1 MSSDEE
7 FERFLEGD
15 SDDEKSA
22 FTKTLKKAKKKTSK
36 KASKTKEAKTP
47 AIDLDDS
54 ADPYNFDMNPP
65 RSSSD
70 DDEKE
75 QLQVKKDKKKEKEN
89 RTKEAPKKQSLED
102 RMAEILKRH
111 GSALAE
117 TFAKPQEELSVV
129 PDIKELPKDDEI
141 EVKEAKQEEDASEKS
156 DSYSD
161 SLGMESA
168 DFEVGGYAKK
178 TASEKAPT
186 STPVES
192 KKAPT
197 SSQIESIESS
207 FTLNKTAIEQAPPA
221 AEGFRYAS
229 NKSYALENESDDDEL
244 IQTSHVKE
252 SVLSPPQT
260 NLVPQKADA
269 PFKSDFE
276 KMKELFS
283 LPTELD
289 KADES
294 AYDEDDFEEEHA
306 APTSDVK
313 STQKIGPDMYDDDE
327 FEDSDQ
333 PPPSPPPSPPPPP
346 PLDLEVI
353 SPPMS
358 PGPPPPPPDFELP
371 PSTNLDPAEK
381 SSLPNPETTIT
392 SDLKTSM
399 SFLDESFEF
408 NYDLRSKVETIE
420 PPSSNTKHDRT
431 DDVPISAVHEDK
443 NEIVTSTF
451 ISKDEGMPYS
461 RSEGSVTVAPKTSQQ
476 EFGGADMEGP
486 NPTRIQEVAPF
497 AIQDVSTTS
506 EGNYKMQQ
514 GPPPVATRTSIHLN
528 LESHESAAQNPI
540 IAKFHSLQ
548 NQLNRSSIGP
558 SESSDSFAQAFER
571 DKYIIRAFSNKENEM
586 KLQLQAAQ
594 REILGLRH
602 QVEALST
609 EQEVHTLSDARL
621 LGKYVQPTSG
631 VQMTNQAWDS
641 MRKEIET
648 QEALI
653 QGYQVE
659 NERLM
664 RQLKEVKRDL
674 QYDVH
679 LNNQQLQAT
688 IKDLKHQLDTAP
700 SVSSWNLE
708 AQLRA
713 DARILSLEED
723 LHRLQED
730 RALREKE
737 LKQELESVKKAKI
750 DLECRIAGVHMETL
764 HAENEAY
771 ESLKARS
778 EAQLREAQDKILS
791 LESKLEWYIQNQ
803 RFIDEQDALVK
814 QQQQTIS
821 DLKEQLES
829 KPKRM
834 GNKMH
839 RAPADIRRI
848 QALEA
853 QLKEME
859 TAMRK
864 RHPDSLVNLILA
876 SKPSPNESKANE
888 QAQLEI
894 QRLKTQIQEMERAH
908 EVKLT
913 KFRQQHERV
922 IQELKEAS
930 KPKAQS
936 ETTDEGRIR
945 AFYQN
950 KIKELEKKLESLKPP
965 SSESRADKAKIE
977 MEAMEQRHRQ
987 REAALQLQL
996 DESENAR
1003 RMLIEAINSSASNET
1018 QVIQPPKMQPAIL
1031 ESLPPPPPLPS
1042 SLGDSKL
1049 ENEVTKL
1056 QELMQELKQTHEKA
1070 MVDAKAL
1077 WQDEFLH
1084 LSDRFTKAQLEAQT
1098 YAQIAARV
1106 PHLEEKIQSL
1116 TRQLEIPNTPSMLQ
1130 YQALDMQIQTLQQK
1144 HALREAELKVLLQQA
1159 TQSSKVEV
1167 LKLQQQHERAMTTKN
1182 EEIRSFQAQ
1191 VHDI

>member
-22 FTKTLKKAKKKTSK
+22 FTKTLEKAKKKTSK
-36 KASKTKEAKTP
+36 KASKTKEAKPP

-54 ADPYNFDMNPP
+54 ADPYNFDINPP
-65 RSSSD
+65 LSSSD

-75 QLQVKKDKKKEKEN
+75 QLRVKKDKKKEKEN

-129 PDIKELPKDDEI
+129 PDIKELPQDDEI

-178 TASEKAPT
+178 TASEKAPR
-186 STPVES
+186 STPFVS

-207 FTLNKTAIEQAPPA
+207 FTLNKTAIEQAPPP

-229 NKSYALENESDDDEL
+229 NKSYSLENESDDDEL
-244 IQTSHVKE
+244 IQTSRVKE

-260 NLVPQKADA
+260 NLVPQTADA

-283 LPTELD
+283 LPTEQD

-313 STQKIGPDMYDDDE
+313 STQKIGLDMYDDDE
-327 FEDSDQ
+327 FEDSDL

-346 PLDLEVI
+346 PPDLEVI

-371 PSTNLDPAEK
+371 TSTNVYPPEE
-381 SSLPNPETTIT
+381 SSLPKPETTIT

-420 PPSSNTKHDRT
+420 PPSPNTKHHRN
-431 DDVPISAVHEDK
+431 DDVPISA
-443 NEIVTSTF
+443 
-451 ISKDEGMPYS
+451 DESMPYS
-461 RSEGSVTVAPKTSQQ
+461 RSEGSMTVAPTTSQQ
-476 EFGGADMEGP
+476 GFGGADIEGP
-486 NPTRIQEVAPF
+486 NPTRIQEVALF

-506 EGNYKMQQ
+506 EGIYKMQQ
-514 GPPPVATRTSIHLN
+514 VTPPVATRTSVQLN

-548 NQLNRSSIGP
+548 NQLNRSSIVP

-594 REILGLRH
+594 REILGLRY

-674 QYDVH
+674 QYDVR

-723 LHRLQED
+723 LHRLRED

-894 QRLKTQIQEMERAH
+894 QRLKAQIQEMERAH

-922 IQELKEAS
+922 VQELKGAS

-936 ETTDEGRIR
+936 ETTDVARIR

-965 SSESRADKAKIE
+965 SSESRADEIKIE
-977 MEAMEQRHRQ
+977 M
-987 REAALQLQL
+987 ALAH
-996 DESENAR
+996 STVN
-1003 RMLIEAINSSASNET
+1003 
-1018 QVIQPPKMQPAIL
+1018 
-1031 ESLPPPPPLPS
+1031 
-1042 SLGDSKL
+1042 
-1049 ENEVTKL
+1049 
-1056 QELMQELKQTHEKA
+1056 
-1070 MVDAKAL
+1070 
-1077 WQDEFLH
+1077 
-1084 LSDRFTKAQLEAQT
+1084 
-1098 YAQIAARV
+1098 
-1106 PHLEEKIQSL
+1106 
-1116 TRQLEIPNTPSMLQ
+1116 
-1130 YQALDMQIQTLQQK
+1130 
-1144 HALREAELKVLLQQA
+1144 
-1159 TQSSKVEV
+1159 
-1167 LKLQQQHERAMTTKN
+1167 
-1182 EEIRSFQAQ
+1182 
-1191 VHDI
+1191 

>member
-313 STQKIGPDMYDDDE
+313 STQKIGPDM
-327 FEDSDQ
+327 
-333 PPPSPPPSPPPPP
+333 
-346 PLDLEVI
+346 
-353 SPPMS
+353 
-358 PGPPPPPPDFELP
+358 
-371 PSTNLDPAEK
+371 STNLDPAEK

-977 MEAMEQRHRQ
+977 M
-987 REAALQLQL
+987 
-996 DESENAR
+996 
-1003 RMLIEAINSSASNET
+1003 
-1018 QVIQPPKMQPAIL
+1018 
-1031 ESLPPPPPLPS
+1031 
-1042 SLGDSKL
+1042 
-1049 ENEVTKL
+1049 
-1056 QELMQELKQTHEKA
+1056 
-1070 MVDAKAL
+1070 
-1077 WQDEFLH
+1077 
-1084 LSDRFTKAQLEAQT
+1084 
-1098 YAQIAARV
+1098 
-1106 PHLEEKIQSL
+1106 
-1116 TRQLEIPNTPSMLQ
+1116 
-1130 YQALDMQIQTLQQK
+1130 
-1144 HALREAELKVLLQQA
+1144 
-1159 TQSSKVEV
+1159 
-1167 LKLQQQHERAMTTKN
+1167 
-1182 EEIRSFQAQ
+1182 
-1191 VHDI
+1191 